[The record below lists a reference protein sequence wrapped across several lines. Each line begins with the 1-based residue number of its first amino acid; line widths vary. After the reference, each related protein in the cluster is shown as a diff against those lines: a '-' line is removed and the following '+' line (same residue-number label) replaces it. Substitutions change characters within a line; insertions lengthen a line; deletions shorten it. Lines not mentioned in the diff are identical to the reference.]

1 MANPIKFT
9 EEELKSLQ
17 NLQLTYNQLTMALGQ
32 LTVSNY
38 ALKEREETL
47 KVALLDTRTK
57 ETELAKELTE
67 KYGKGS
73 LNIENGEFT
82 PDTTPET
89 TPETTLETPAKALA
103 ETAEKT
109 K

>member
-1 MANPIKFT
+1 MTDAIKFT

-47 KVALLDTRTK
+47 KAALLDTRTK

-82 PDTTPET
+82 P
-89 TPETTLETPAKALA
+89 ETTLETPAKALA
-103 ETAEKT
+103 KTAEKT